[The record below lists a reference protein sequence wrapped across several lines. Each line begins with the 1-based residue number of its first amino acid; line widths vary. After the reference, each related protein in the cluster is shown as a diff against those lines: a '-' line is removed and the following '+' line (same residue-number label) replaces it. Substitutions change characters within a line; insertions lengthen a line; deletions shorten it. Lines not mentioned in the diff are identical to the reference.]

1 MLEIFLGCFTFST
14 KDEKIKV
21 IRDSSNLLV
30 FIQVFHIEEYCLF
43 KLSIHLFYLASCN
56 RFDYSR
62 YKSIYLDRYK
72 YDNTC
77 ADLRAEPPIFLQ
89 CYQLRLLSFIG

>member
-21 IRDSSNLLV
+21 IRDSFNLLV

-43 KLSIHLFYLASCN
+43 KLT
-56 RFDYSR
+56 
-62 YKSIYLDRYK
+62 IYLGIFFISQHRVIEYFDHNILDTNRYILI
-72 YDNTC
+72 DINTVTRVQIC
-77 ADLRAEPPIFLQ
+77 V
-89 CYQLRLLSFIG
+89 

>member
-43 KLSIHLFYLASCN
+43 KLT
-56 RFDYSR
+56 
-62 YKSIYLDRYK
+62 IYLGIFFILQHRVIEYFDHNILDTNRYILI
-72 YDNTC
+72 DINTVTRVQIC
-77 ADLRAEPPIFLQ
+77 V
-89 CYQLRLLSFIG
+89 

>member
-30 FIQVFHIEEYCLF
+30 FIQVFHIEEYRLF
-43 KLSIHLFYLASCN
+43 KLSI
-56 RFDYSR
+56 
-62 YKSIYLDRYK
+62 
-72 YDNTC
+72 
-77 ADLRAEPPIFLQ
+77 
-89 CYQLRLLSFIG
+89 